1 MMTKKTSPQSMAS
14 SGMLLAGALFNVA
27 ALFSENSG
35 ALVAIG
41 CSFIAIGAGLKK
53 R

>member
-1 MMTKKTSPQSMAS
+1 MTEKLSSHPMAS
-14 SGMLLAGALFNVA
+14 NGMLLAGALFNVA

-35 ALVAIG
+35 TFVALG
-41 CSFIAIGAGLKK
+41 CAFIAIGAGLKT